1 MKRLLFVFDFRVDET
16 LLDIMIISCGL
27 VRSTFVP
34 EGYDCPSVREQVGG
48 SIVARS
54 LLFAWGA

>member
-16 LLDIMIISCGL
+16 LLDVMLVSCGL

-34 EGYDCPSVREQVGG
+34 EGYDRPSVREQVGG

>member
-16 LLDIMIISCGL
+16 LLDVMLVSCGL

-34 EGYDCPSVREQVGG
+34 KGYDSPSVREQVGG
-48 SIVARS
+48 SVVA
-54 LLFAWGA
+54 